1 LRDVHHTTG
10 GALQYGGFNRRRLV
24 MSKFVVLAALAFALA
39 TGTVV
44 DLVTIAQ
51 SAQAACIDT
60 TY

>member
-1 LRDVHHTTG
+1 LRDVHHTSA
-10 GALQYGGFNRRRLV
+10 GALQYGEFKRGRLV
-24 MSKFVVLAALAFALA
+24 MSKFIVLAALAFALA
-39 TGTVV
+39 TGTVI

>member
-1 LRDVHHTTG
+1 LRDVHHTAG
-10 GALQYGGFNRRRLV
+10 GALQYGEFNRRRLV